1 MLGQARSWLGP
12 GIKTL
17 YKGSQFL
24 GLNAPG
30 DRIAI
35 QSPDKLALS
44 INRWRGILN
53 SRGQVSEIG
62 GH

>member
-1 MLGQARSWLGP
+1 MLGQARSWLVP

-17 YKGSQFL
+17 HKGSGLFS
-24 GLNAPG
+24 LNATW

-35 QSPDKLALS
+35 QSPDKSALS